1 MEKSSTLI
9 TNVFNNG
16 KEYLQLKSKSLQLE
30 VYNKVS
36 GLFALM
42 VSGAIVASLS
52 VLALLFVNIG
62 IGFALS
68 IAFRS
73 HVWGFLSLGGI
84 YVVLLGIFIAVR
96 KPIDTKL
103 KNAVVLK
110 LSENKY
116 TEYEQVTRERIHLKA
131 ELERSENLVKG
142 NAKQLQ
148 ENLEIM
154 AEDLRKLKEE
164 VQRFRSLFSFGEQ
177 KPEEPQGGKAAG
189 SSPVQELKKM
199 ALTKVAELIINRLVV
214 KDVNSIKQLIWPTLA
229 KVLVSAGL
237 SNEKNTDEQK
247 GESTGFLKSLISKL
261 SKFL

>member
-1 MEKSSTLI
+1 M
-9 TNVFNNG
+9 F
-16 KEYLQLKSKSLQLE
+16 
-30 VYNKVS
+30 
-36 GLFALM
+36 
-42 VSGAIVASLS
+42 IV
-52 VLALLFVNIG
+52 
-62 IGFALS
+62 
-68 IAFRS
+68 
-73 HVWGFLSLGGI
+73 
-84 YVVLLGIFIAVR
+84 VR
-96 KPIDTKL
+96 KQIDTKL

-154 AEDLRKLKEE
+154 AEDLRKLKED

-229 KVLVSAGL
+229 KVLVSAGF

>member
-1 MEKSSTLI
+1 MEKTSTLM

-16 KEYLQLKSKSLQLE
+16 KEYLQLKSKSVQLD
-30 VYNKVS
+30 VYDRVS
-36 GLFALM
+36 GLIAAM
-42 VSGAIVASLS
+42 ASGAIVALLS
-52 VLALLFVNIG
+52 VFALLFLNIG
-62 IGFALS
+62 LGFALS

-73 HVWGFLSLGGI
+73 HVWGFLCLGGL
-84 YVVLLGIFIAVR
+84 YLVLLGVFVAIR
-96 KPIDTKL
+96 KPVDVKL
-103 KNAVVLK
+103 KNALVSK

-116 TEYEQVTRERIHLKA
+116 TEYDQVTRERKHLKA

-142 NAKQLQ
+142 HARKLQ

-154 AEDLRKLKEE
+154 AEDFRKLKAD

-177 KPEEPQGGKAAG
+177 KPEEPKGGKAAG

-199 ALTKVAELIINRLVV
+199 ALSKVAEIIINRLVV

-229 KVLVSAGL
+229 KVLVSAGI
-237 SNEKNTDEQK
+237 SNEKNTDEQT

-261 SKFL
+261 SKFI